1 MRKRTLFFI
10 IATLA
15 LIFLFNT
22 VIDSTRDFRLFA
34 LSPKILKY
42 RRTLQKH
49 AREQRLDW
57 LLVSALIV
65 QESGFD
71 EQAISHVGAQGLA
84 QLMPATAK
92 ELGVRDAFDAAQNIA
107 GATKYLRQLY
117 DAFSGTPHETRIRLA
132 LASYNGGKGRVR
144 DAQRIVRYQ
153 QGEPLEW
160 EEVSRALSRLTAA
173 DAQLHRG
180 VWPVK
185 GKPPHGYFLG
195 ADETRDYVEKVMR
208 YYERLRFYRGLLFF
222 L

>member
-22 VIDSTRDFRLFA
+22 VIDSTLDFRLFA

-49 AREQRLDW
+49 ATEQRLDW
-57 LLVSALIV
+57 LLVVALIV

-71 EQAISHVGAQGLA
+71 EQAISPVGAQGLG
-84 QLMPATAK
+84 QLMPATAR
-92 ELGVRDAFDAAQNIA
+92 ELGVREPFDASQNIA

-117 DAFSGTPHETRIRLA
+117 DAFSGAPHETRLRFA
-132 LASYNGGKGRVR
+132 LASYNGGKGRIR
-144 DAQRIVRYQ
+144 DAQALVQYQ
-153 QGEPLEW
+153 QRNPLEW
-160 EEVSRALSRLTAA
+160 EEVSSMLSQLTKAE
-173 DAQLHRG
+173 AQLHRE
-180 VWPVK
+180 VWHEN
-185 GKPPHGYFLG
+185 GKPPHGYFHG
-195 ADETRDYVEKVMR
+195 ADETRNYVEKVML
-208 YYERLRFYRGLLFF
+208 YYERLRFYRELLFF

>member
-71 EQAISHVGAQGLA
+71 ESAVSSVGAQGLA

-117 DAFSGTPHETRIRLA
+117 DAFSGTPHEPRIRLA